1 MIANPSE
8 GERSRW
14 RGPMRGRFI
23 TFEGGEGAG
32 KSTQV
37 ARLAARL
44 TVNVGAPLLTRE
56 PGGSEGAE
64 SIRNLLVTGSTDR
77 WSSLSETLL
86 IFAAR
91 DDHLRRVIRPA
102 LDAGRWV
109 ICDRFSDS
117 TRAYQGAAGGVSR
130 VLISSLEA
138 EVIGDNR
145 PDLTL
150 MLDVPVE
157 TGLERALARGGA
169 EGRFEAKGL
178 AFHQRLRTEFADI
191 ARAESERCA
200 LISADGSQ
208 DEVADRI
215 WRAVCRKFGWMS

>member
-1 MIANPSE
+1 
-8 GERSRW
+8 
-14 RGPMRGRFI
+14 MRGRFI

-37 ARLAARL
+37 ARLAERL
-44 TVNVGAPLLTRE
+44 ADRVGAPLLTRE

-64 SIRNLLVTGSTDR
+64 SIRDLLVTGSTDR

-91 DDHLRRVIRPA
+91 DDHLRRAIRPA
-102 LDAGRWV
+102 LDKGRWV

-117 TRAYQGAAGGVSR
+117 TRAYQGAAGGVAR
-130 VLISSLEA
+130 AFISSLEA
-138 EVIGDNR
+138 EVIGEDR

-150 MLDVPVE
+150 ILDVQVE

-178 AFHQRLRTEFADI
+178 AFHQRLRAEFATI
-191 ARAESERCA
+191 ARAEPERCE
-200 LISADGSQ
+200 LISADGSP
-208 DEVADRI
+208 DHVADRI
-215 WRAVCRKFGWMS
+215 WHAVVCSQQHVK

>member
-1 MIANPSE
+1 
-8 GERSRW
+8 
-14 RGPMRGRFI
+14 MRGRFI

-37 ARLAARL
+37 ARLAERL
-44 TVNVGAPLLTRE
+44 ASQVGAPLLTRE

-64 SIRNLLVTGSTDR
+64 SVRSLLVTGTTDR

-91 DDHLRRVIRPA
+91 DDHLRRAIRPA

-130 VLISSLEA
+130 AFISSLEA
-138 EVIGDNR
+138 EVIGDDR

-150 MLDVPVE
+150 ILDLPVE
-157 TGLERALARGGA
+157 TGLERAMARGGG

-178 AFHQRLRTEFADI
+178 AFHQRLRDAFAEI
-191 ARAESERCA
+191 ARVEPERCA
-200 LISADGSQ
+200 LISAEGSPA
-208 DEVADRI
+208 EVSDRI
-215 WRAVCRKFGWMS
+215 WGAVCRKFGWTS